1 MQILQY
7 KKTENGKVNKD
18 INVYNVIMY
27 LRIKEDSKQLSQNH
41 FWWKKPTMKKQAF
54 SFLSGSCCVPFR
66 SLSFRFFGYEDSEG
80 FWIVKNWILISVLSA
95 CSVVNNKRK
104 REKLK
109 DTVPSAGKLFQGF
122 WNWYL
127 VFYLLFVI

>member
-41 FWWKKPTMKKQAF
+41 F
-54 SFLSGSCCVPFR
+54 
-66 SLSFRFFGYEDSEG
+66 
-80 FWIVKNWILISVLSA
+80 
-95 CSVVNNKRK
+95 
-104 REKLK
+104 
-109 DTVPSAGKLFQGF
+109 
-122 WNWYL
+122 
-127 VFYLLFVI
+127 